1 MSSVSSMNV
10 NQLDKSKVRA
20 NMQKEIETSKD
31 KTVPVIAKPV
41 ISANPIISVKKIEEL
56 NPQELIFAKKI
67 PPSKQKIPVVPI
79 LPEKSWFEKINK
91 LLAQFDAGI
100 PEEYLKYSPPRV
112 FSPAARDTLIAASI
126 GLGASAAI
134 AVPIVAVTTAGAI
147 EGITI
152 SGSTA
157 AVLGAFAPLYVLGL
171 VLIGMGVYWGT
182 KRHNFKQY
190 DIPKALSQLKHDPEI
205 KPQELFGL
213 ESTIQGIR
221 AKLDY
226 FIKHKMEG
234 EILERLELPA
244 GINNLKD
251 LIKKI
256 DAMFSG
262 FAFLIYKLYHK
273 PQYLSEYEKKVLAE
287 FFPEKNINRT
297 VIINRFSKVN
307 GLDFQRVID
316 YYDAKYK
323 TDPAAAVF
331 LEKAVNKMFANPRLL
346 STKERDLLEFLINP
360 DFIKYLA
367 REYKS
372 KKGNLV
378 QINGIWY
385 KVDGNKRFEKANR
398 A

>member
-1 MSSVSSMNV
+1 MGSISSTTLNGPS
-10 NQLDKSKVRA
+10 LDKGKIAAVTA
-20 NMQKEIETSKD
+20 QKEIASKD
-31 KTVPVIAKPV
+31 KSLAVK
-41 ISANPIISVKKIEEL
+41 PIISATPTITTKKIDD
-56 NPQELIFAKKI
+56 IFLEKKVST
-67 PPSKQKIPVVPI
+67 PKQRMPLVPI

-100 PEEYLKYSPPRV
+100 PEDYLKYSPPRV
-112 FSPAARDTLIAASI
+112 FHPAARDTAIAASI
-126 GLGASAAI
+126 GLGAMAAI
-134 AVPIVAVTTAGAI
+134 AVPVVAIATTSTVT
-147 EGITI
+147 EGVAI

-157 AVLGAFAPLYVLGL
+157 ALLGAFAPLYLLGLGL
-171 VLIGMGVYWGT
+171 VGMGVYWGA

-234 EILERLELPA
+234 EILEKLELPA
-244 GINNLKD
+244 GINNLKS

-323 TDPAAAVF
+323 SDPAAAVF

-346 STKERDLLEFLINP
+346 STKERDLLEFLVNP

-398 A
+398 S